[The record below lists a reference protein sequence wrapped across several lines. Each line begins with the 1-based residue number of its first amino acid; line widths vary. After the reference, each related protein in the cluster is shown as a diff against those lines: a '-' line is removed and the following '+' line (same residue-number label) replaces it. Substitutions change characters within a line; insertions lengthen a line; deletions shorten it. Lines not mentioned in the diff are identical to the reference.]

1 MMRPMA
7 VEGREARLEDSVI
20 RAKKLCDLCSKT
32 DNGEEKNHLMMQ
44 SINSLTEISYNPAQ
58 FYLVSNME
66 YPMLLQGMSEKEI
79 KDRSKRILDAIT
91 EQKIEAFYRH
101 FLQALDLCGEDCAK
115 SREHLDA
122 MYKEVMEL
130 IDGKCLQL
138 VRSLEIVKKSEAKL
152 ESILEAQVSQIKYL
166 QTLMGKPGM

>member
-1 MMRPMA
+1 
-7 VEGREARLEDSVI
+7 
-20 RAKKLCDLCSKT
+20 
-32 DNGEEKNHLMMQ
+32 
-44 SINSLTEISYNPAQ
+44 
-58 FYLVSNME
+58 
-66 YPMLLQGMSEKEI
+66 
-79 KDRSKRILDAIT
+79 
-91 EQKIEAFYRH
+91 
-101 FLQALDLCGEDCAK
+101 
-115 SREHLDA
+115 